1 MVPPTV
7 TTFVNPIGVCLKIR
21 YFEHLA
27 HFQTHRH
34 YIPNLFPHEMVAI
47 PRHIAFQ
54 DGYPLDVEARAAAPA
69 MTPEMNL
76 GGSSQANCT
85 SWGK

>member
-1 MVPPTV
+1 M
-7 TTFVNPIGVCLKIR
+7 KIR
-21 YFEHLA
+21 YFDHLA

-54 DGYPLDVEARAAAPA
+54 VGYPLDVEARAAAPA
-69 MTPEMNL
+69 MTLETNL
-76 GGSSQANCT
+76 GIWGDLHKQTAPAGSEDMGQMMIS
-85 SWGK
+85 